1 MTGGVRRKC
10 GSVWNRIGSL
20 AHRTQEF
27 CEETLLVCSFFLQH
41 ELERTLLSLWLS
53 SSWCSVYLCVVS
65 DSVAVSREIRCGDVE
80 ISRNLGGMGIGSKAI
95 IRSLCFVTYALPSCS
110 TFFGQ
115 RAKLPCLVVSSRPSK
130 GGGVE
135 KTQYPRLLS
144 VSFKRPFAAVADIV
158 HPQSPTHTGF
168 LMVWGSGPKGRKLL
182 CRHPIFCPIIWVEHM
197 LRCTKMPCCVTCSEP
212 R

>member
-115 RAKLPCLVVSSRPSK
+115 RAKLPFSWCHRAPRKAGGWRRRNTRGCFQFHSNAPLLQLRISSTLSRRPTQVS
-130 GGGVE
+130 
-135 KTQYPRLLS
+135 
-144 VSFKRPFAAVADIV
+144 
-158 HPQSPTHTGF
+158 
-168 LMVWGSGPKGRKLL
+168 
-182 CRHPIFCPIIWVEHM
+182 
-197 LRCTKMPCCVTCSEP
+197 
-212 R
+212 